1 MLKKPL
7 TEIEITLTE
16 KTMEALQALAD
27 RTDRTVD
34 QVVNEILQNAS
45 E

>member
-16 KTMEALQALAD
+16 KTMEALQALAQPPPL
-27 RTDRTVD
+27 RLRR
-34 QVVNEILQNAS
+34 
-45 E
+45 